1 MRKISRTIKNSALG
15 IFLVDMYPNSYHA
28 MIGTGQMV
36 DFAETE
42 RIDYAKALEILRINE
57 KVIDMFPRTH
67 AMRNYSDIGDIRWF
81 F

>member
-1 MRKISRTIKNSALG
+1 
-15 IFLVDMYPNSYHA
+15 